1 MKKFK
6 LALRYSRV
14 DSDSIVKYKYACSY
28 EYKSVFEEA
37 LTLLIVFDSP
47 HQYIIIKKNTVRINT
62 GYDYTNATVIDII
75 LKQEYSI
82 HNHFI
87 LLHEIYHGMIGI
99 DGSWYAQAVR
109 KARTAG
115 FGTSEKWYPYI
126 MFTEELMCDAFA
138 YHNAPETF
146 IVGGSQMPEFV
157 IKAAAKIFFKDN
169 EKIKL
174 EIV

>member
-1 MKKFK
+1 M
-6 LALRYSRV
+6 
-14 DSDSIVKYKYACSY
+14 I
-28 EYKSVFEEA
+28 
-37 LTLLIVFDSP
+37 SP
-47 HQYIIIKKNTVRINT
+47 IKKVFVNGKRFATLTINEDLKKAH
-62 GYDYTNATVIDII
+62 GKCIIRKYTNATVIDII